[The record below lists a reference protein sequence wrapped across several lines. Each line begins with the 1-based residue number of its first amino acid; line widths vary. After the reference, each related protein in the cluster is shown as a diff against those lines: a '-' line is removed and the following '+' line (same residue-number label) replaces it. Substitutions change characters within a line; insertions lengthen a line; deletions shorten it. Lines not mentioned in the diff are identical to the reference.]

1 MEIYGEI
8 SKVRAA
14 VKAWKK
20 EGLTVGIHFFRFR
33 MKDDIYTCSFA
44 QCSQKGK

>member
-20 EGLTVGIHFFRFR
+20 DGLADYEMFN
-33 MKDDIYTCSFA
+33 
-44 QCSQKGK
+44 

>member
-20 EGLTVGIHFFRFR
+20 KRINRRIRTDHGL
-33 MKDDIYTCSFA
+33 SA
-44 QCSQKGK
+44 

>member
-1 MEIYGEI
+1 MFLSNNNKTKLQWKSGDHKMEIYGEI

-20 EGLTVGIHFFRFR
+20 
-33 MKDDIYTCSFA
+33 KD
-44 QCSQKGK
+44 

>member
-20 EGLTVGIHFFRFR
+20 EGLTDRIRTYHGL
-33 MKDDIYTCSFA
+33 SA
-44 QCSQKGK
+44 

>member
-20 EGLTVGIHFFRFR
+20 RRINRRIRSDYGI
-33 MKDDIYTCSFA
+33 S
-44 QCSQKGK
+44 S

>member
-20 EGLTVGIHFFRFR
+20 DGLTVLLSAFL
-33 MKDDIYTCSFA
+33 
-44 QCSQKGK
+44 

>member
-20 EGLTVGIHFFRFR
+20 EGLTVGCTPPLLNEN
-33 MKDDIYTCSFA
+33 YSLLA
-44 QCSQKGK
+44 P

>member
-20 EGLTVGIHFFRFR
+20 EGLTVGFVRPWAIC
-33 MKDDIYTCSFA
+33 MKDT
-44 QCSQKGK
+44 KV

>member
-20 EGLTVGIHFFRFR
+20 EGLTVGFVPTDVKSISCRIRTDHGL
-33 MKDDIYTCSFA
+33 SA
-44 QCSQKGK
+44 

>member
-20 EGLTVGIHFFRFR
+20 EGLAVGFVPTMGYLHRSGFCVLLA
-33 MKDDIYTCSFA
+33 DIA
-44 QCSQKGK
+44 